1 MIKLIFGTFLKC
13 LKSVLTKNQLFRRGK
28 MREIKYEEIVK
39 SVKDM
44 ILFSATNLPK
54 DAYKA
59 LEDAYKAEKSEVC
72 KQVLKQI
79 LENADIAKNET
90 RPLCQDT
97 GLAVFFVK
105 VGEDV
110 KVVGGSLKK
119 AINEG
124 TEQGYKEG
132 YLRAST
138 CHWDTRANLKDEVG
152 YNLPAIIHFDLV
164 EGDSLDI
171 EYAAKG
177 GGSEN
182 VSRATVFPPAKGRKG
197 IIEYVKQVISDA
209 GPNPCPPLTVG
220 VGIGGTF
227 EKAVISS
234 KHALFR
240 ELGSKNPDPVL
251 DSMEAELMVLL
262 NNLGIGA
269 MGMGGTNTVLG
280 VHIEKNPCHI
290 ASLPVSVNVQCH
302 SSRHM
307 HIKL

>member
-1 MIKLIFGTFLKC
+1 
-13 LKSVLTKNQLFRRGK
+13 
-28 MREIKYEEIVK
+28 MREIAYEEIVK
-39 SVKDM
+39 NVRD
-44 ILFSATNLPK
+44 IIVYSASNLPK
-54 DAYKA
+54 DA
-59 LEDAYKAEKSEVC
+59 LEAMKSAYENEKSPVSKE
-72 KQVLKQI
+72 VLKQL
-79 LENADIAKNET
+79 LENAHIASSEA

-105 VGEDV
+105 VGADV
-110 KVVGGSLKK
+110 KVVGGLLRD

-124 TEQGYKEG
+124 TEKGYKEG

-138 CHWDTRANLKDEVG
+138 CEPFSRANLKDTVG
-152 YNLPAIIHFDLV
+152 YNLPAIIHFDIV
-164 EGDSLDI
+164 AGDKIDI

-182 VSRATVFPPAKGRKG
+182 VSRARVFPPAAGKQGV
-197 IIEYVKQVISDA
+197 IDYVRECISDA

-240 ELGSKNPDPVL
+240 NIGSVNEDPE
-251 DSMEAELMVLL
+251 MAELEDTIKIEL
-262 NNLGIGA
+262 NKLGIGT
-269 MGMGGTNTVLG
+269 MGMGGTQTVLA
-280 VHIEKNPCHI
+280 VHIEANPCHI

-302 SSRHM
+302 SSRHT
-307 HIKL
+307 HITI

>member
-1 MIKLIFGTFLKC
+1 
-13 LKSVLTKNQLFRRGK
+13 
-28 MREIKYEEIVK
+28 MREIKYQDIVQAIK
-39 SVKDM
+39 NCIM
-44 ILFSATNLPK
+44 YSATHLPK
-54 DAYKA
+54 DAYAKMQ
-59 LEDAYKAEKSEVC
+59 EAYENEKSPVAKE
-72 KQVLKQI
+72 VLKQL
-79 LENADIAKNET
+79 LENADIASNEE

-110 KVVGGSLKK
+110 KVVGGSLKA

-124 TEQGYKEG
+124 TELGYKEG

-138 CHWDTRANLKDEVG
+138 CHWDTRANLKDELG

-164 EGDSLDI
+164 EGDGLDI

-182 VSRATVFPPAKGRKG
+182 VSRATVMPPAAGRAG
-197 IIEYVKQVISDA
+197 IVAYVKEVVSNA

-240 ELGSKNPDPVL
+240 DLGSKNEDPVL
-251 DSMEAELMVLL
+251 QSMEEELMIEL
-262 NNLGIGA
+262 NKLGIGA
-269 MGMGGTNTVLG
+269 MGMGGTQSVFG

-302 SSRHM
+302 SSRHAK
-307 HIKL
+307 IKL

>member
-1 MIKLIFGTFLKC
+1 
-13 LKSVLTKNQLFRRGK
+13 
-28 MREIKYEEIVK
+28 MREIAYEEIVK
-39 SVKDM
+39 NVRD
-44 ILFSATNLPK
+44 IIVYSASNLP
-54 DAYKA
+54 
-59 LEDAYKAEKSEVC
+59 EDALNAMKEAYEKEKSPVSKE
-72 KQVLKQI
+72 VLKQL
-79 LENADIAKNET
+79 LENADIAKKEA

-105 VGEDV
+105 VGADV
-110 KVVGGSLKK
+110 KVVGGLLRD

-124 TEQGYKEG
+124 TEKGYIDG

-138 CHWDTRANLKDEVG
+138 CEPFSRANLKDSVG
-152 YNLPAIIHFDLV
+152 YNLPAIIHFDIV
-164 EGDSLDI
+164 EGDKIAI

-182 VSRATVFPPAKGRKG
+182 VSRARVFPPAAGKVGV
-197 IIEYVKQVISDA
+197 IEYVKECISDA

-240 ELGSKNPDPVL
+240 DIGSVNEDPEMAE
-251 DSMEAELMVLL
+251 MEAEIKVEL
-262 NNLGIGA
+262 NKLGIGT
-269 MGMGGTNTVLG
+269 MGMGGTETVLA
-280 VHIEKNPCHI
+280 VHIESNPCHI

-302 SSRHM
+302 SSRHT
-307 HIKL
+307 HITI

>member
-1 MIKLIFGTFLKC
+1 
-13 LKSVLTKNQLFRRGK
+13 
-28 MREIKYEEIVK
+28 MREIAFDTVVKAVRDIIVHCGT
-39 SVKDM
+39 D
-44 ILFSATNLPK
+44 LPQ
-54 DAYKA
+54 DAYDA
-59 LEDAYKAEKSEVC
+59 LVQAMENEKSPVSKEV
-72 KQVLKQI
+72 LRQI
-79 LENADIAKNET
+79 LENADIAKEEK

-105 VGEDV
+105 VGQDV
-110 KVVGGSLKK
+110 KVTGGLLKD

-124 TEQGYKEG
+124 TKQGYTDA

-138 CHWDTRANLKDEVG
+138 CHPFTRANLKDSVG

-164 EGDSLDI
+164 EGEAIDI

-182 VSRATVFPPAKGRKG
+182 VSRATVLPPAAGMDG
-197 IIEYVKQVISDA
+197 VVEYVKEVISNA
-209 GPNPCPPLTVG
+209 GPNPCPPITVG

-227 EKAVISS
+227 EKAAISS

-240 ELGSKNPDPVL
+240 ELGSVNEDAEMAQL
-251 DSMEAELMVLL
+251 EARMMIEI

-269 MGMGGTNTVLG
+269 MGMGGTKTALG
-280 VHIEKNPCHI
+280 VHIEANPCHI

-302 SSRHM
+302 SSRHT
-307 HIKL
+307 HITI

>member
-1 MIKLIFGTFLKC
+1 
-13 LKSVLTKNQLFRRGK
+13 
-28 MREIKYEEIVK
+28 MREVKYEDIVK
-39 SVKDM
+39 SIRDC
-44 ILFSATNLPK
+44 IIYSGTNLPK
-54 DAYKA
+54 DAYQK
-59 LEDAYKAEKSEVC
+59 LQEAYEKEKSPVAKE
-72 KQVLKQI
+72 VLKQL
-79 LENADIAKNET
+79 LENADIAASEEK
-90 RPLCQDT
+90 PLCQDT
-97 GLAVFFVK
+97 GLAVYFVK

-110 KVVGGSLKK
+110 KVVGGSLKA

-124 TEQGYKEG
+124 TEKGYTEG

-138 CHWDTRANLKDEVG
+138 CTWDTRANLKEKVG

-164 EGDSLDI
+164 AGDELEI

-182 VSRATVFPPAKGRKG
+182 VSRATVLPPAAGRQG
-197 IIEYVKQVISDA
+197 IINYVKEVVSNA

-240 ELGSKNPDPVL
+240 KLGSENEDSVL
-251 DSMEAELMVLL
+251 NEMEQELVVEL
-262 NNLGIGA
+262 NKLGIGA
-269 MGMGGTNTVLG
+269 MGMGGTQTVFG
-280 VHIEKNPCHI
+280 VHIEANPCHI

-302 SSRHM
+302 SSRHNV
-307 HIKL
+307 IKL

>member
-1 MIKLIFGTFLKC
+1 
-13 LKSVLTKNQLFRRGK
+13 
-28 MREIKYEEIVK
+28 MREIKYEDIVK
-39 SVKDM
+39 SVRDN
-44 ILFSATNLPK
+44 IIYFGTNLSK

-59 LEDAYKAEKSEVC
+59 LEDAYKNEVSEVC
-72 KQVLKQI
+72 KEVLKQL
-79 LENADIAKNET
+79 LENADIAADEA

-97 GLAVFFVK
+97 GLAVFFVT

-110 KVVGGSLKK
+110 KVVGGSLKA

-124 TEQGYKEG
+124 TEKGYEEG
-132 YLRAST
+132 YFRAST
-138 CHWDTRANLKDEVG
+138 CHWDTRANLKDELG

-164 EGDSLDI
+164 PGDELKI

-182 VSRATVFPPAKGRKG
+182 VSRATVLAPAMGREGIVDFVKG
-197 IIEYVKQVISDA
+197 VVSDA
-209 GPNPCPPLTVG
+209 GPNPCPPIIVG

-227 EKAVISS
+227 EKAAISS

-240 ELGSKNPDPVL
+240 TIGTVNEDAVL
-251 DSMEAELMVLL
+251 KDMEGELMTKL

-269 MGMGGTNTVLG
+269 MGMGGRETVLG

-302 SSRHM
+302 SSRHTSF
-307 HIKL
+307 KL

>member
-1 MIKLIFGTFLKC
+1 
-13 LKSVLTKNQLFRRGK
+13 
-28 MREIKYEEIVK
+28 MREIEYSEVVK
-39 SVKDM
+39 AVKDM
-44 ILFSATNLPK
+44 IMYSGTDLPQDTY
-54 DAYKA
+54 DALKEA
-59 LEDAYKAEKSEVC
+59 MEEEKSRVSKEVIR
-72 KQVLKQI
+72 QI
-79 LENADIAKNET
+79 LENADIAKDEK

-105 VGEDV
+105 VGDQV
-110 KVVGGSLKK
+110 KIKGGLLKD

-124 TEQGYKEG
+124 TEKGYTEG

-138 CHWDTRANLKDEVG
+138 CEPFSRANLKDTVG

-164 EGDSLDI
+164 AGDKIDI

-182 VSRATVFPPAKGRKG
+182 VSRARVFPPAAGKEG
-197 IIEYVKQVISDA
+197 IIEYVKEVISDA
-209 GPNPCPPLTVG
+209 GGNPCPPITIG

-240 ELGSKNPDPVL
+240 DIGSVNPDPE
-251 DSMEAELMVLL
+251 MAELEETIL
-262 NNLGIGA
+262 NEVNKLGIGA
-269 MGMGGTNTVLG
+269 MGMGGTKTALA
-280 VHIEKNPCHI
+280 VHIEANPCHI

-302 SSRHM
+302 SSRHT
-307 HIKL
+307 HITL